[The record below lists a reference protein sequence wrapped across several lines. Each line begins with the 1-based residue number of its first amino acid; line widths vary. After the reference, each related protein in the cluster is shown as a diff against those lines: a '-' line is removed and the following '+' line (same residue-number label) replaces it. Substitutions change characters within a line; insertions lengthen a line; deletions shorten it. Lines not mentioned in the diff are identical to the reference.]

1 MRADSLAAT
10 EADFFQALIERQDA
24 SIRELKKNCT
34 ANCASPVPRRGER
47 GHRCRR
53 RLLGKPVLCVA
64 SHCTTPRVAAKSAA
78 RRHRSSPDWYQ
89 HSRRVAG
96 CHTRAVRPP
105 RVPSTLRPPETRR
118 VCPEDH
124 LPGLARCP
132 GDAPGEDERSHR
144 CSRRLAPVAACT
156 TPVPPA
162 LLPPWTMASEH
173 LSRAHLMRLC
183 LVDDFFSLESL
194 SLSLPKCVS
203 QSHVVQYRANRCGPC
218 MLSSP
223 SGILAPRSTECSTIL
238 LTPKSVPTAGWIR
251 VVLCQRVVVQLLLTQ
266 FFVQTWRSFAHITTQ
281 QSTKTQ
287 VWRASCQDP
296 IPPECQDKITITLS
310 CLGGHLQIHGDMEP
324 SPVVL
329 GEQATMEKT
338 THRFQRIA
346 TTLADLNAEGLNA
359 QAVNDLL
366 TMNVGAAS
374 QHVLRMS
381 FVPEQETHDF
391 DRQVTTFWSHLIQRD
406 ITSPLFFLPLKLGG
420 LGVGSAVQRH
430 AAAPWRA
437 WQSIIPSL
445 MSTTQSPDTD
455 SLFFSSTPLL
465 RAHLAQL
472 QSTLSQQMNKP
483 TFQLK
488 ALGAA
493 LRLQTTQKKQ
503 VSTIQRN
510 IHKQFYNSLTDT
522 PTEQAILLSQST
534 SHTGAHLMQ
543 PSSEAYEVEDRC
555 FRVSV
560 ARRLMLP
567 HPAVADPA
575 DVVQSCL
582 NKSAAGLICS
592 KPVDTQQH
600 HCYGCRYG
608 GGVDRRH
615 AAVARCLA
623 DVTQS
628 HSGAKVFNEQEVPAL
643 TRVVNGQTEHARM
656 DLVFNLNGSVTYLD
670 VSIVAPFSCNPSLVS
685 AASTKPGLMAKRA
698 EKNKF
703 DRYPH
708 INLVPFILE
717 TTGRPSPHARKFIND
732 NPPLAVRDTWS
743 AIQCVLHSAIS
754 KQQLTAAVT

>member
-1 MRADSLAAT
+1 MQYDSAYTKISANSGVDQGCPLSSCGCSAVVDPVLRSDMAQLCTHYDSGAKLFAYLDDWYLWIKPQCLLQTIAVITAAT
-10 EADFFQALIERQDA
+10 RPVNVAL
-24 SIRELKKNCT
+24 
-34 ANCASPVPRRGER
+34 
-47 GHRCRR
+47 
-53 RLLGKPVLCVA
+53 
-64 SHCTTPRVAAKSAA
+64 
-78 RRHRSSPDWYQ
+78 
-89 HSRRVAG
+89 
-96 CHTRAVRPP
+96 
-105 RVPSTLRPPETRR
+105 
-118 VCPEDH
+118 
-124 LPGLARCP
+124 
-132 GDAPGEDERSHR
+132 
-144 CSRRLAPVAACT
+144 
-156 TPVPPA
+156 
-162 LLPPWTMASEH
+162 
-173 LSRAHLMRLC
+173 
-183 LVDDFFSLESL
+183 
-194 SLSLPKCVS
+194 
-203 QSHVVQYRANRCGPC
+203 
-218 MLSSP
+218 
-223 SGILAPRSTECSTIL
+223 
-238 LTPKSVPTAGWIR
+238 
-251 VVLCQRVVVQLLLTQ
+251 
-266 FFVQTWRSFAHITTQ
+266 

-296 IPPECQDKITITLS
+296 IPPECQDKVTITLS

-381 FVPEQETHDF
+381 FVPEQEAHDF

-430 AAAPWRA
+430 AVAPWRA
-437 WQSIIPSL
+437 WQSIIPTL
-445 MSTTQSPDTD
+445 MATTQSPDTD
-455 SLFFSSTPLL
+455 SLFSSTPQL
-465 RAHLAQL
+465 RAQLAQL

-488 ALGAA
+488 PLGAA

-534 SHTGAHLMQ
+534 SRTGAHLMQ

-560 ARRLMLP
+560 ARGLMLP
-567 HPAVADPA
+567 HPAVADPTE
-575 DVVQSCL
+575 VVQSCL
-582 NKSAAGLICS
+582 NKSAAGLICN

-600 HCYGCRYG
+600 HCCGCRYG

-717 TTGRPSPHARKFIND
+717 TTGRPGPHARKFIND

-743 AIQCVLHSAIS
+743 AIQSVLHSAIS